1 MVQSLPA
8 NAEMQ
13 ETRDDAL
20 EKKWQCPP
28 VFLPRKS
35 CEHRSLVGYSSWRH
49 KRDTT
54 EHTQYH
60 AATIC
65 AHFLLPKCVVNS

>member
-35 CEHRSLVGYSSWRH
+35 CEHRSLVGYIQFMASQERH
-49 KRDTT
+49 D
-54 EHTQYH
+54 
-60 AATIC
+60 
-65 AHFLLPKCVVNS
+65 